1 MMFPPS
7 DTPYRG
13 PMLDFGTP
21 WWQIVIRAAVVYL
34 ALLVGL
40 RLGGKRQLGQM
51 TPFDLVVILLIAN
64 ALQTSM
70 VGPDTSLVGGLIA
83 AGVLLVANATL
94 ARFRHRIPWLRK
106 VAEGEPVVLVSGGV
120 VNQVQMTRQRID
132 DSELDQ
138 AVREHGLGG
147 VDQVQQAVLE
157 VDGTISIVPTSSVTI
172 RTKNQVRSRRLP

>member
-1 MMFPPS
+1 
-7 DTPYRG
+7 
-13 PMLDFGTP
+13 MLDFGTP